1 MNDFLSLD
9 EVARKRLMINT
20 SRKLHM
26 SPAIIEKDFWVC
38 FMLDYLFTS
47 FKFSDFICF
56 KGGTSLS
63 KVYIV

>member
-38 FMLDYLFTS
+38 FMLD
-47 FKFSDFICF
+47 
-56 KGGTSLS
+56 
-63 KVYIV
+63 